1 MGTAVS
7 ERIAAVGKGR
17 RVAGA
22 AAGVGNAH
30 TSENRER
37 SRHRGSAGRGPAGR
51 RTRNNGAIPSGRPSR
66 RDPKGLADVEHPER
80 EWPKTRVIA
89 ARKHA
94 VGTARQ
100 QRNETSPAVALFA
113 ENRKQGH
120 RVDAAPPAPGL
131 RGIGRYRHLKTF
143 SQISNA
149 DSENFRDQGRGPAL
163 TPPQMQVS
171 KRFLVLLDQ
180 QLAQF
185 TDRPDLLALVVYLAL
200 PGEDGKPSLVPIG
213 QWPHQPTLPADPRP
227 SPGGGTSPSPASDTA
242 QGQARRWLA
251 LRDDRLLLGAL
262 RVDAEHW
269 PWPRDLGD
277 RLDATARCLT
287 EALRLDLEQQ
297 RLGRELDRRDEQLRL
312 LVHQL
317 RNPLAALRTF
327 GQLLLRR
334 LEGDPGNRTLVDQL
348 LGEQRQLNRYV
359 DAIDLL
365 AAPAVEPAAPSGAL
379 MVAAPE
385 GARLLLPAGLAG
397 ETPSR
402 CRPSSR
408 RCWSGPAP
416 PPACRDG
423 PGTAPPPYPA
433 GGAMAAPWAR
443 SWPICSRTP
452 SATAPP
458 APPWGCTAARRTAA
472 HPRAGHPGELR
483 RG

>member
-1 MGTAVS
+1 
-7 ERIAAVGKGR
+7 
-17 RVAGA
+17 
-22 AAGVGNAH
+22 
-30 TSENRER
+30 
-37 SRHRGSAGRGPAGR
+37 
-51 RTRNNGAIPSGRPSR
+51 
-66 RDPKGLADVEHPER
+66 
-80 EWPKTRVIA
+80 
-89 ARKHA
+89 
-94 VGTARQ
+94 
-100 QRNETSPAVALFA
+100 
-113 ENRKQGH
+113 
-120 RVDAAPPAPGL
+120 
-131 RGIGRYRHLKTF
+131 
-143 SQISNA
+143 
-149 DSENFRDQGRGPAL
+149 
-163 TPPQMQVS
+163 MQVS

-200 PGEDGKPSLVPIG
+200 PGEGGKPSLVPIG
-213 QWPHQPTLPADPRP
+213 QWPNQPTLPADPRP
-227 SPGGGTSPSPASDTA
+227 SPGGGTSPSPASDGA

-397 ETPSR
+397 ETPESLQ
-402 CRPSSR
+402 
-408 RCWSGPAP
+408 A
-416 PPACRDG
+416 
-423 PGTAPPPYPA
+423 
-433 GGAMAAPWAR
+433 
-443 SWPICSRTP
+443 ILTP
-452 SATAPP
+452 LLERASATASLQGRPWHGPAALPSWRGDGGAVGEIVANLLENAFRYSPAGSAMGLHCSTSDSGTSESRAPGGAQARLNLTVWDGGPAIPVLERDAIFQRGVRGSSGQGLSGSGLGLALARDLARSLGGDLSLVVPP
-458 APPWGCTAARRTAA
+458 AALDPALPTEGNAFQLSL
-472 HPRAGHPGELR
+472 PGT
-483 RG
+483 